1 MTKMKLTVTV
11 IHVPLSG
18 GFWGL
23 KDDQGR
29 EYLPINLEEKY
40 AKPAL
45 RLEIMA
51 KEVEDYFSVQMWG
64 TPIEI
69 LELKV
74 I

>member
-1 MTKMKLTVTV
+1 MKLIVTV

-23 KDDQGR
+23 KDDQGQ
-29 EYLPINLEEKY
+29 EYLPTNLEEKY
-40 AKPAL
+40 AKAGL

-51 KEVEDYFSVQMWG
+51 KEAEDYFSVQMWG

-74 I
+74 L